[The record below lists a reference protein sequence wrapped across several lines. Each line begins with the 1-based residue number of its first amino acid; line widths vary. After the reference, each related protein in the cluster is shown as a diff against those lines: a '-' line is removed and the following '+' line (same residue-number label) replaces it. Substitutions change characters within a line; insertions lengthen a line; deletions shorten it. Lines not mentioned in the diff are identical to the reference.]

1 MYLTLDQVILISDK
15 QPLPSDTIVYE
26 RQLGSQRILTP
37 DGGQSKYA
45 SEARRYG
52 VLYFDAND
60 TPCIIP
66 DAFSMDDA
74 MIAKDWR

>member
-1 MYLTLDQVILISDK
+1 MYLTFNQVILVSDK
-15 QPLPSDTIVYE
+15 QPLDTDTVVYE
-26 RQLGSQRILTP
+26 RQLGNQRILTP
-37 DGGQSKYA
+37 DGDASKFVT
-45 SEARRYG
+45 EAKCYG

-60 TPCIIP
+60 TPCVIP